1 MLNNM
6 KLGPKLGLG
15 FGLVLIFTVA
25 VAFAGMKGMLAVKD
39 TVELADDV
47 NFLVIWILEARQ
59 HEKNFIIRGE
69 ASYIATVQEKINN
82 IYEQIRKIK
91 ERFGQ
96 TVADAQTDRLSEEV
110 KNYENAFNEYV
121 RLEKEKN
128 EAEEHILS
136 KSKEVSEKAEAL
148 IAGQKLQLDTVRSR
162 YIESLKNRNG
172 KAEASDAI
180 VRHVSDMESELSEYL
195 SMSEAA
201 NRMIRLFFSSAKNQD
216 HFLISKD
223 MSYRDAAKEDASRV
237 IQLAKEITAKFQSD
251 PNIRQGREWIIAI
264 EAYQEAFDKFV
275 SLTIRQSETDKKM
288 IVHAR
293 EVQKIC
299 NEIREYR
306 HNEMHKEIAS
316 SRWILLIGTVLGL
329 VFSTLSAV
337 FITRNIAGPIREV
350 TKFAEKLNSGEL
362 SGRLP
367 MGREINCSEILDCGM
382 RECVCFGREAYCW
395 VEAGSF
401 SNYPTCLRVVEGQ
414 DCHSCEAYKKAAPN
428 EIQKMVLALN
438 AMAETLNTK
447 AAIAIAIA
455 GGDLNQ
461 HIPVTSSKDMLGTAL
476 RDMLEGLNTLIRQVQ
491 GAAVQVAS
499 ASGQISDSSQSLSQ
513 CTSQQ
518 AASLEQISSS
528 MIEIASQT
536 RSSADNAFR
545 ASRIAEHARES
556 AEQGTEEM
564 AKMVSAMDDINKASL
579 SVVRIIKIIDEIA
592 FQTNLLALNAA
603 VEAARAGHHGKGFA
617 VVAGEVKNLAGRSSK
632 AAKET
637 AELIEGAVKK
647 SAKGNE
653 IAGQTADML
662 KKITESAV
670 SVAELLG
677 EIAASSGEQAQAIA
691 QVNQGIGQI
700 DQTTQQNTANAQ
712 ETASAAEELS
722 DQALHLQKLL
732 EQFKLNNSDI
742 SQEKTVVAPKPKNE
756 ISPVEKPEDEIFSDD
771 RNFRKYS
778 M

>member
-1 MLNNM
+1 MLKDM
-6 KLGPKLGLG
+6 KLGPRLGLG
-15 FGLVLIFTVA
+15 FGLVLILTVA
-25 VAFAGMKGMLAVKD
+25 VALVGMKGMIAVKD
-39 TVELADDV
+39 TVEMADEV
-47 NFLVIWILEARQ
+47 NLLVRWILEARQ

-82 IYEQIRKIK
+82 IYEQIRKINEK
-91 ERFGQ
+91 FGQ
-96 TVADAQTDRLSEEV
+96 TVNKDQTDRVLKEIR
-110 KNYENAFNEYV
+110 NYENGFGEYV
-121 RLEKEKN
+121 RLEKQKN
-128 EAEEHILS
+128 EALAKMRS
-136 KSKEVSEKAEAL
+136 KAEEVSEQAESL

-162 YIESLKNRNG
+162 YAETVKNRSS
-172 KAEASDAI
+172 KADASDA
-180 VRHVSDMESELSEYL
+180 VLRYVSEMESELSEHL
-195 SMSEAA
+195 SVSEAA
-201 NRMIRLFFSSAKNQD
+201 TRMMKLFFSSTANQD
-216 HFLISKD
+216 HFIVSKN
-223 MSYRDAAKEDASRV
+223 MSYRDAAKEEAFQSLR
-237 IQLAKEITAKFQSD
+237 LAKEITAKFTSD
-251 PNIRQGREWIIAI
+251 PNIRQGQNTVKAI
-264 EAYQEAFDKFV
+264 ESWQEAFDNFV
-275 SLTIRQSETDKKM
+275 SLTMKQSETDKKM

-293 EVQKIC
+293 EGQKIC
-299 NEIREYR
+299 NEIHEYR
-306 HNEMHKEIAS
+306 RNDMQKKIS
-316 SRWILLIGTVLGL
+316 SSAWMLLIGTVLGL
-329 VFSTLSAV
+329 VFSILSAI

-362 SGRLP
+362 SDRLP
-367 MGREINCSEILDCGM
+367 MGKEVNCSEILDCGM

-401 SNYPTCLRVVEGQ
+401 SIYPTCPRVLEGQ
-414 DCHSCEAYKKAAPN
+414 DCHSCTAYKKAAPN

-438 AMAETLNTK
+438 AMAEALNIR
-447 AAIAIAIA
+447 ASIATAIA

-476 RDMLEGLNTLIRQVQ
+476 RDMLEGLNTLIRQVND
-491 GAAVQVAS
+491 AAVQVAS

-528 MIEIASQT
+528 MVEISSQT
-536 RSSADNAFR
+536 RSNADNALR
-545 ASRIAEHARES
+545 ASRIAENARES

-564 AKMVSAMDDINKASL
+564 AKMISAMDDINKASL
-579 SVVRIIKIIDEIA
+579 SVVKIIKMIDDIA

-603 VEAARAGHHGKGFA
+603 VEAARAGRHGKGFA
-617 VVAGEVKNLAGRSSK
+617 VVAGEVRSLAGRSAK

-647 SAKGNE
+647 AQNGNE
-653 IAGQTADML
+653 IAEQTADML
-662 KKITESAV
+662 KKINESAV

-677 EIAASSGEQAQAIA
+677 EIAASSGEQAQAIE

-700 DQTTQQNTANAQ
+700 DQVTQQNTANAQ

-732 EQFKLNNSDI
+732 EQFKLNTSDL
-742 SQEKTVVAPKPKNE
+742 SQQKTVAAPKPKND
-756 ISPVEKPEDEIFSDD
+756 ISPVRKPEDEIFSDD

-778 M
+778 D